1 MGLRDV
7 VFMDNDK
14 FYLDLNTARE
24 VYNSLNSTESFD
36 DFITERLNNEIRRSN
51 HKQRFNESDEEYR

>member
-1 MGLRDV
+1 
-7 VFMDNDK
+7 MDNDK

-36 DFITERLNNEIRRSN
+36 DFITE
-51 HKQRFNESDEEYR
+51 